1 MTFSAKALIGLEGR
15 RWLRTP
21 TIDVDCGELE
31 RLLGWSWGGDLE
43 KLDWLLAFVKS
54 EVKVYSEQDD
64 VASIEIKDTNRPDLW
79 GVEGLARVLRDFLGF
94 EKGPRCY
101 EVGKPIL
108 DVNVAAE
115 LTAIRP
121 FICCSIVKSVRLTD
135 TIIRGLMHLQDKLD
149 QTYGRNRHKTS
160 IGIYDFDLISPPL
173 NYSVTQPSEV
183 SFVPLGFE
191 EKMNLAEI
199 LERHPKGIEYGHI
212 INRHSVYPI
221 LLDSERKVLSFP
233 PVINSNDLGR
243 VTEETGNLLVE
254 VTGTMRQTVLNTLN
268 LVTLALIDRGGKAY
282 AASVRYPSDPFY
294 ASRTVVTPDFS
305 SKRMDLRVGYAN
317 RLLGLQL
324 DAEQMADLLLTA
336 GFGVESVSEDSL
348 GVQVPCYRVDV
359 MHQVD
364 LVEDIAIAYGY
375 NNIEPFWRE
384 LPTTGGVKPEQRLV
398 DVARELMVGLGFQEV
413 LTYTLTNPESLF
425 VKMNREKTRIVE
437 VANPKVLTLSCLR
450 NWLLPGLMGFLGNNQ
465 SVEFPQKVFELG
477 KVTVLDE
484 TRETKTRDEE
494 WLAAVTTHPTASF
507 SEIKSAL
514 DAFLMNFGVDWRI
527 KETAHPSFMEGR
539 VGTVMVG
546 GTDVGVL
553 GEVHPLVLES
563 WKLENPVAAFEIN
576 VQEII
581 NGKLAK

>member
-1 MTFSAKALIGLEGR
+1 M
-15 RWLRTP
+15 P

-31 RLLGWSWGGDLE
+31 RLLGWSWGDDLE

-54 EVKVYSEQDD
+54 EVKVYSDQDD

-79 GVEGLARVLRDFLGF
+79 GVEGLARVLRGFLGF

-101 EVGKPIL
+101 EVGNAIL

-121 FICCSIVKSVRLTD
+121 FICCSVVKNVRLTD

-149 QTYGRNRHKTS
+149 QTYGRNRQKTS

-173 NYSVTQPSEV
+173 NYSVTKPSEV

-191 EKMNLAEI
+191 ETINLAEI

-212 INRHSVYPI
+212 VNRHSVYPI

-254 VTGTMRQTVLNTLN
+254 VTGTMHQTVLNTLN

-282 AASVRYPSDPFY
+282 AATVRYPSDPFY

-305 SKRMDLRVGYAN
+305 SKRMNLSVGYAN
-317 RLLGLQL
+317 RVLGLQL
-324 DAEQMADLLLTA
+324 DAAQMADLLLTA
-336 GFGVESVSEDSL
+336 GFGVENVGEEDL
-348 GVQVPCYRVDV
+348 VVQVPCYRVDV

-384 LPTTGGVKPEQRLV
+384 LPTTGGVKPEQPLV

-425 VKMNREKTRIVE
+425 DKMNREKARIVE
-437 VANPKVLTLSCLR
+437 VANPKVVTLSCLR
-450 NWLLPGLMGFLGNNQ
+450 SWLLPGLMEFFGNNQ

-494 WLAAVTTHPTASF
+494 WLAAATAHSTASF

-527 KETAHPSFMEGR
+527 KEAVHPSFMEGR

-576 VQEII
+576 VHEIVKS
-581 NGKLAK
+581 KLAK

>member
-1 MTFSAKALIGLEGR
+1 
-15 RWLRTP
+15 
-21 TIDVDCGELE
+21 
-31 RLLGWSWGGDLE
+31 
-43 KLDWLLAFVKS
+43 
-54 EVKVYSEQDD
+54 
-64 VASIEIKDTNRPDLW
+64 
-79 GVEGLARVLRDFLGF
+79 
-94 EKGPRCY
+94 
-101 EVGKPIL
+101 
-108 DVNVAAE
+108 
-115 LTAIRP
+115 
-121 FICCSIVKSVRLTD
+121 
-135 TIIRGLMHLQDKLD
+135 
-149 QTYGRNRHKTS
+149 
-160 IGIYDFDLISPPL
+160 
-173 NYSVTQPSEV
+173 
-183 SFVPLGFE
+183 
-191 EKMNLAEI
+191 
-199 LERHPKGIEYGHI
+199 
-212 INRHSVYPI
+212 
-221 LLDSERKVLSFP
+221 
-233 PVINSNDLGR
+233 
-243 VTEETGNLLVE
+243 
-254 VTGTMRQTVLNTLN
+254 
-268 LVTLALIDRGGKAY
+268 
-282 AASVRYPSDPFY
+282 
-294 ASRTVVTPDFS
+294 
-305 SKRMDLRVGYAN
+305 MDLRVGYAN

-324 DAEQMADLLLTA
+324 DAAQMADLLLTA
-336 GFGVESVSEDSL
+336 GFGVESVSEGSL

-413 LTYTLTNPESLF
+413 LTYTLSNPESLF

-450 NWLLPGLMGFLGNNQ
+450 NWLLPGLMEFLGNNQ

-514 DAFLMNFGVDWRI
+514 DAFLMNFGADWRI

-539 VGTVMVG
+539 VGTVIVG
-546 GTDVGVL
+546 GTVVGVL

>member
-1 MTFSAKALIGLEGR
+1 M
-15 RWLRTP
+15 P

-31 RLLGWSWGGDLE
+31 RLLGWSWSGDLE

-79 GVEGLARVLRDFLGF
+79 GVEGLARVLRGFLGF

-108 DVNVAAE
+108 DVNVAVE

-121 FICCSIVKSVRLTD
+121 FICCSVVKNVRLTD

-173 NYSVTQPSEV
+173 NYSVTKPSEV

-212 INRHSVYPI
+212 VNRHSVYPI

-254 VTGTMRQTVLNTLN
+254 VTGTMHQTVLNTLN

-282 AASVRYPSDPFY
+282 AAMVRYPSDPFY

-336 GFGVESVSEDSL
+336 GFGVESVSEGSL

-413 LTYTLTNPESLF
+413 LTYTLSNPESLF

-450 NWLLPGLMGFLGNNQ
+450 NWLLPGLMEFLGNNQ

-514 DAFLMNFGVDWRI
+514 DAFLMNFGADWRI

-539 VGTVMVG
+539 VGTVIVG
-546 GTDVGVL
+546 GTAVGVL